1 MDLWKNEDW
10 WVSPY
15 NFTPEV
21 LQQYK
26 LPANV
31 IIHDATLRDGEQ
43 TPGVVMSVADKVE
56 IAKLLDSIGVER
68 IEAGMPAVSEP
79 DRQAIQQISQLGLKA
94 KIFTFARGKNEDIDM
109 AIDCGADGVI
119 IEMPTSDPKLKYQFP
134 KWSEQDVIDI
144 SLNAVKYAKERGLEV
159 VYFGY
164 DTTRANLDFLFRLY
178 DTVIGEGKPD
188 GIGLV
193 DTMGCATPSTINWL
207 VKKIKARYDIRV
219 EIHTHNDYGMAV
231 ATSLAAIEAG
241 AEVIHTCINGLGERT
256 GNAALEPVLVAL
268 RTMYGLG
275 HQYNLDQLKACSD
288 RVEQIAK
295 IAKPNNQ
302 PFVGRNVYVRESG
315 IGIDLVQERPLAMFA
330 VTPELTGNKSGV
342 VLGKK
347 SGLRSIEVKLDNLG
361 VAHPDEAIMRSILND
376 VKNYS
381 IEHGSL
387 VSDEVFMEIYRKNV
401 Q

>member
-1 MDLWKNEDW
+1 MNSWQDEKW

-43 TPGVVMSVADKVE
+43 TPGVVMSIEDKVE
-56 IAKLLDSIGVER
+56 IAKMLDSIGVER
-68 IEAGMPAVSEP
+68 IEAGMPAVSEA
-79 DRQAIQQISQLGLKA
+79 DKQAISEISKLGLKS
-94 KIFTFARGKNEDIDM
+94 KIYTFARGKNEDIDM
-109 AIDCGADGVI
+109 AVDCGADGVI
-119 IEMPTSDPKLKYQFP
+119 IEMPTSVPKLKYQFP

-164 DTTRANLDFLFRLY
+164 DTTRADLDFLFRLY
-178 DTVIGEGKPD
+178 DKIIEEGKPH

-193 DTMGCATPSTINWL
+193 DTMGCLTPTATSWL
-207 VKKIKARYDIRV
+207 VKKIKERYDVRV

-268 RTMYGLG
+268 RTMYGIG
-275 HQYNLDQLKACSD
+275 KQYNLDQLKACSD
-288 RVEQIAK
+288 RVEQISK
-295 IAKPNNQ
+295 VTKPVNQ

-330 VTPELTGNKSGV
+330 VSPELTGNKSGV

-361 VAHPDEAIMRSILND
+361 KEKPDETIMRNILND

-381 IEHGSL
+381 IEHCTL
-387 VSDEVFMEIYRKNV
+387 V
-401 Q
+401 